1 VNKYILLALA
11 LIGCSNINAQPL
23 RMVAQPN
30 YPPQQA
36 SRVYQPLADYIGDQV
51 GRDVILVTPRSFQ
64 HHWLDTRRGESFDLA
79 LEDAPITDFRIQR
92 QNFVPLVRVAEAQ
105 SYTLCVADPNYESV
119 DDLVGVSIATMPAPS
134 TGYLI
139 LVNWFPNPLR
149 QPNIRSRASRWQD
162 AVQDIFAYQTEAA
175 IAPKRLVDQ
184 YPQLTR
190 IRTSDPV
197 PGPAISASAELT
209 PELRQAIRA
218 ALLTLNESER
228 GVEILEELNT
238 SELVPA
244 SAEEY
249 SGYIEWLRR
258 VSSF

>member
-1 VNKYILLALA
+1 MNRYILLAVA
-11 LIGCSNINAQPL
+11 LIGSSGLHAQPL
-23 RMVAQPN
+23 RMVAQPS

-36 SRVYQPLADYIGDQV
+36 NRVYQPLADYIGEQI
-51 GRDVILVTPRSFQ
+51 GRNVILVTPRSFQ
-64 HHWLDTRRGESFDLA
+64 HHWLNTRRGESFDLA

-92 QNFVPLVRVAEAQ
+92 QDFVPLVRVAEPQTYSLAV
-105 SYTLCVADPNYESV
+105 SDPNYESL

-139 LVNWFPNPLR
+139 LAQWFPNPLR

-175 IAPKRLVDQ
+175 IAPARLVEQ
-184 YPQLTR
+184 YPQLTQ
-190 IRTSDPV
+190 IRTSEPL
-197 PGPAISASAELT
+197 PGPAVSAATTLA

-218 ALLTLNESER
+218 ALLALDESER
-228 GVEILEELNT
+228 GVAILEELNT
-238 SELVPA
+238 AELVPA

-249 SGYIEWLRR
+249 AGYIDWLRR
-258 VSSF
+258 VSGF